1 VDGAV
6 TSGPDL
12 SVEVNGLKLP
22 NPFVIASG
30 APRPSWFF
38 AALPVTC
45 TAFNREIHYR
55 GMTLDHCQVPAQGRN
70 APAVP

>member
-1 VDGAV
+1 MHSWPDGHCTPQVDGAV

-30 APRPSWFF
+30 VHSLHWLRHC
-38 AALPVTC
+38 LPVYP
-45 TAFNREIHYR
+45 I
-55 GMTLDHCQVPAQGRN
+55 N
-70 APAVP
+70 AGSEAIVIASIAP

>member
-1 VDGAV
+1 MTLQVDGAV

-30 APRPSWFF
+30 VRSAHLVRCS
-38 AALPVTC
+38 PVAIC
-45 TAFNREIHYR
+45 
-55 GMTLDHCQVPAQGRN
+55 
-70 APAVP
+70 